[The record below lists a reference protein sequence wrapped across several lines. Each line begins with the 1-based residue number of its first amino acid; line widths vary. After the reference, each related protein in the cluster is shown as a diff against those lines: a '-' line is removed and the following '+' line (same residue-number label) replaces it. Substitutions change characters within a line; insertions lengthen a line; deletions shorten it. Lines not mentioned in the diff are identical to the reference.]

1 MTRKLIAGTGWKM
14 NIGADATAR
23 YAARV
28 APLVDGFAD
37 AIEMFV
43 LPRLLRCMRRGRRSR
58 LPRLE

>member
-43 LPRLLRCMRRGRRSR
+43 LPPFTSLRRGRRSR
-58 LPRLE
+58 LRRLE